1 MKVYRNY
8 KPDKENCGLIEHSML
23 QTVATLGT
31 FDGVHIGHRQ
41 ILEKVIVE
49 AKKANVNA
57 IVLTFD
63 QHPISVIKPDVI
75 PKLLTTLDEKLAIFE
90 NMGIDIVFV
99 LSFTK
104 EIASMTAG
112 QFIKRYLID
121 CLGMN
126 TFIIGYDHH
135 IGKDRNASSE
145 NILELSKKLN
155 FNVHILQPV
164 KIDGVNVKSS
174 IIRTQLLDGKV
185 DSASVFLGENY
196 SLSGN
201 IVRGRGIGK
210 KIGFPTANLI
220 PENAEKIIPSNGV
233 YAGWAEIE
241 DVQPERFDKLDAA
254 IMIGSCPTLV
264 EHSMLYPNEESI
276 EIHIPDYKAD
286 LYKKIIRVGFNK
298 KLRNIKKFASKNELI
313 EQIKIDVDNLKHL
326 VPK

>member
-1 MKVYRNY
+1 MKVYKNF
-8 KPDKENCGLIEHSML
+8 KPDKEYCGLIKHPML

-41 ILEKVIVE
+41 ILKKVIAE

-57 IVLTFD
+57 VVLTFS

-75 PKLLTTLDEKLAIFE
+75 PRLLTTLNEKLAIFE

-99 LSFTK
+99 LNFTK
-104 EIASMTAG
+104 EIANMTAR
-112 QFIKRYLID
+112 QFIKHFLID

-126 TFIIGYDHH
+126 TFIIGYDHN
-135 IGKDRNASSE
+135 IGKDRNASTE

-155 FNVHILQPV
+155 FNVDILQPV

-174 IIRTQLLDGKV
+174 IIRNQLLEGEV
-185 DSASVFLGENY
+185 DSASVFLVEY
-196 SLSGN
+196 FSLSGK

-220 PENAEKIIPSNGV
+220 PENTEKIIPANGV

-241 DVQPERFDKLDAA
+241 DEQPERFDKLDAA
-254 IMIGSCPTLV
+254 IMIGPCPTFDLK
-264 EHSMLYPNEESI
+264 EELI
-276 EIHIPDYKAD
+276 EVHIPDYKAD
-286 LYKKIIRVGFNK
+286 LYNKVIRVGFIG
-298 KLRNIKKFASKNELI
+298 KLRNIEKFASKNELI
-313 EQIKIDVDNLKHL
+313 EQIRIDIDNIKNLTPNELYK
-326 VPK
+326 